1 MSPSPTVSFSGICD
15 VNLMFQEGLLVIIN
29 QLCMSTVN
37 VKRFLENGLMNTLMD
52 LMLLSEED
60 DVRREAVICLSQVCC
75 RFCFG
80 FARPFFSFRS

>member
-1 MSPSPTVSFSGICD
+1 MSPSPTISFSGIRG

-37 VKRFLENGLMNTLMD
+37 VKRFLENGLMNTLMN

-60 DVRREAVICLSQVCC
+60 DVRREAVICLSKVCC
-75 RFCFG
+75 RFCFS
-80 FARPFFSFRS
+80 FAQLFFSFRS